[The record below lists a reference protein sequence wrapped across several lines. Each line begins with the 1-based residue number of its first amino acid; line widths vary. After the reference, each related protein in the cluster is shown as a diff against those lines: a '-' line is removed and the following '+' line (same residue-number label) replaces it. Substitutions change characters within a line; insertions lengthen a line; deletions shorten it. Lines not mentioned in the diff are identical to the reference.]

1 MNSEE
6 TPRRPESHKAHEE
19 SASRREEAI
28 AGALAEFLDRTSC
41 EEFVDVEAF
50 CREYPGLEQELRPL
64 LQALAEMDEPSPKHD
79 APATEPQDPLPE
91 RLSGHK
97 ILEEIGA
104 GGMGR
109 VLLAQDE
116 GLNRKIAIKILSA
129 RLRQEA
135 SIRTRFMQEARALA
149 QISHPNIVTIYSLG
163 ASEEIPHF
171 VMEYVDGVD
180 LFTATR
186 ALTIEQRAALMRKVV
201 LAVEVLHEHHILHR
215 DLKPANILVGAD
227 LQPKLLDFGLA
238 RHEESG
244 HHLTVFGEMLGT
256 PGYFSPEQTTP
267 EKELDARSDI
277 FSLGTILYEVL
288 TGVLPFPA
296 GPFAGQ
302 MEAIRTA
309 DPELPRRM
317 NPGIP
322 GDLQDICLKALEKKP
337 ENRYRSA
344 REMAGDLERF
354 LAGEKVHANP
364 TTYGSLVS
372 AKIQEH
378 LGEIEGWRHDEVLSD
393 AEYEGF
399 RKQYGRLVER
409 EDAWILQARRLTF
422 PQVTLY
428 LGAWILIAGAALLF
442 LFHFVRLSGTPRV
455 LVAACVTSLT
465 LWGGLALWRKNQ
477 FRNGIAHLLAVCLL
491 IPITL
496 LVAMGEYHIRAIP
509 AENPDWELLH
519 NISGSFQQITNLQLW
534 WAIALS
540 MPVYVW
546 LRRYTRSSVFSLV
559 ASVMGVLL
567 CTVTLARMGLID
579 WLNHEHSKLYFRLI
593 PIAILFLAC
602 GYALERLK
610 LSNDSRYFYP
620 MAVAFTLVALSGLA
634 SDYEPFQNSLKRALP
649 WTRGEI
655 EYLFIANAGL
665 YFLLQTGFGRFD
677 LSQMRAVAKA
687 FRFVIPGHILTSLLS
702 LGVRASDRWNKSAQD
717 LSLKHEARTFETLLP
732 LVACLFIYASIPKQ
746 MKNYFVTGTLF
757 LGIGIV
763 RLQQDI
769 FQDQARWSIALLVL
783 GLLLMLAATRYS
795 SIKMKLT
802 RLLRRSF

>member
-1 MNSEE
+1 MNDD
-6 TPRRPESHKAHEE
+6 KASPNREKQEGGARE
-19 SASRREEAI
+19 SAI
-28 AGALAEFLDRTSC
+28 AVALAEFLDRTTR

-50 CREYPGLEQELRPL
+50 CRERPGLEEDLRPL
-64 LQALAEMDEPSPKHD
+64 LQALSEMDPK
-79 APATEPQDPLPE
+79 TETGSEQQDPLPE

-97 ILEEIGA
+97 ILGEIGA

-116 GLNRKIAIKILSA
+116 GLNRKIAVKVLSA
-129 RLRQEA
+129 RLRQET
-135 SIRTRFMQEARALA
+135 SIRTRFMEEARALA
-149 QISHPNIVTIYSLG
+149 QISHPSIVTIYSLG
-163 ASEEIPHF
+163 SSEEIPHF

-186 ALTIEQRAALMRKVV
+186 ALTIEQRAGLMRKVV
-201 LAVEVLHEHHILHR
+201 MAVDVLHQHHIIHR

-238 RHEESG
+238 RHVQSRD
-244 HHLTVFGEMLGT
+244 HLTLFGEMLGT
-256 PGYFSPEQTTP
+256 PSYFSPEQTTFAR
-267 EKELDARSDI
+267 ELDARSDI

-288 TGVLPFPA
+288 TGVLPFPVQ
-296 GPFAGQ
+296 PFARQ
-302 MEAIRTA
+302 MDSIRKE
-309 DPELPRRM
+309 DPRLPRRI
-317 NPGIP
+317 NSDIP

-344 REMAGDLERF
+344 REMADDLERF
-354 LAGEKVHANP
+354 LAGEKVHASP
-364 TTYGSLVS
+364 TTYGSVVS
-372 AKIQEH
+372 ARIQEH
-378 LGEIEGWRHDEVLSD
+378 LGEIEGWRHDEMLSD

-422 PQVTLY
+422 PQVSLY

-455 LVAACVTSLT
+455 LVAASVTVLT
-465 LWGGLALWRKNQ
+465 WSEGLALWRKNQ
-477 FRNGIAHLLAVCLL
+477 LRNGIAHLLAVCLL
-491 IPITL
+491 VPIAL

-509 AENPDWELLH
+509 AAKPDWELLH
-519 NISGSFQQITNLQLW
+519 NISGSFKEITNLQLW
-534 WAIALS
+534 WAIALA

-559 ASVMGVLL
+559 ASVMGVML
-567 CTVTLARMGLID
+567 CVVTLARMGLID

-602 GYALERLK
+602 GYVLERLS

-620 MAVAFTLVALSGLA
+620 VGVAFTFVAMSGLA
-634 SDYEPFQNSLKRALP
+634 SDYQPFQDALKRVLP
-649 WTRGEI
+649 WTRGDI
-655 EYLFIANAGL
+655 EYLFMVNAGL
-665 YFLLQTGFGRFD
+665 YFVLQMVFGHFS
-677 LSQMRAVAKA
+677 LSQLRAVAKA

-702 LGVRASDRWNKSAQD
+702 LGIRASDRWNSSVED
-717 LSLKHEARTFETLLP
+717 LSLRHEARTFEILLP
-732 LVACLFIYASIPKQ
+732 LLACIFIYASIPKQ
-746 MKNYFVTGTLF
+746 MKNYFVMGTLF

-769 FQDQARWSIALLVL
+769 FQDQARWSLVLLVV

-795 SIKMKLT
+795 SIKMRFA
-802 RLLRRSF
+802 RLLRRSL